1 MKYFVDREADDG
13 GCLPPVPERHE
24 FDSYDEA
31 IAWLRKQVSNP
42 DENGSFVI
50 VEGVVIVLRVW
61 RDPGSGRWFDSGKYA

>member
-1 MKYFVDREADDG
+1 MKYFVDREVDDG

-24 FDSYDEA
+24 FDSYDQA
-31 IAWLRKQVSNP
+31 ITWLRKQIAKP
-42 DENGSFVI
+42 DENGAFVI